1 MFPSVCVSVRV
12 IVLSQG
18 GEGRGEEAHGGV
30 KTRMAATRWDGG
42 REAGNGKRETEGGD
56 GDEMMRLYV

>member
-1 MFPSVCVSVRV
+1 MCVCVSVRV

-18 GEGRGEEAHGGV
+18 GEGKREEADGGV

-42 REAGNGKRETEGGD
+42 REAGNGKQRA
-56 GDEMMRLYV
+56 EMEMR

>member
-30 KTRMAATRWDGG
+30 KTRMAATRWDGEDG
-42 REAGNGKRETEGGD
+42 RRETENGKQRA
-56 GDEMMRLYV
+56 EMEMR

>member
-1 MFPSVCVSVRV
+1 MCVSVRV

-30 KTRMAATRWDGG
+30 KTRMAATRWDGEDG
-42 REAGNGKRETEGGD
+42 RRETENGKQRA
-56 GDEMMRLYV
+56 EMEMR

>member
-1 MFPSVCVSVRV
+1 MCVCVSVRV

-18 GEGRGEEAHGGV
+18 GEGKGEEEDGGV

-42 REAGNGKRETEGGD
+42 RETGNGKQEGGD